1 MVMAGRLGGCGVLGG
16 GGDEWE
22 RGGCTSRSS
31 AALRECFKPRPWMPP
46 HRQRRY
52 SLSSSIVEGSS
63 LPITVRDQPRIDPG
77 PKTLDRLERSF
88 KIRGYILR
96 DSGE

>member
-1 MVMAGRLGGCGVLGG
+1 MFHGRKGWVSVGYRGVGEGG
-16 GGDEWE
+16 GG
-22 RGGCTSRSS
+22 RGVTSRSS
-31 AALRECFKPRPWMPP
+31 AALRECFKPKPWMPP

-52 SLSSSIVEGSS
+52 SLSSSIVAGSS

-88 KIRGYILR
+88 KIRG
-96 DSGE
+96 